1 MDPAAISTLV
11 HSIAEEF
18 QLRIDSVL
26 FREKHSLLSMRRKN
40 QNTKLILA
48 NRLGEFPSDI
58 IESLIY
64 VGFARFSKNTH
75 RPKYQQQLALL
86 HSFKSPNS
94 PKKKEYAHQP
104 AGSVYNITN
113 IMQNI
118 TDQYSHVFGDYFL
131 QNPPI
136 LRWSPRT
143 SFRRF
148 GYYRKQDH
156 SVTLSKSLDQ
166 PNVPEYV
173 VNYVLFHELLHAFLG
188 IPIRNGK
195 QCGHDSKFHQY
206 EKLHPYL
213 EKANIFLMQYARALR
228 KMK

>member
-1 MDPAAISTLV
+1 METTAISTLV
-11 HSIAEEF
+11 HSVAEEF
-18 QLRIDSVL
+18 EIKIDSVQ
-26 FREKHSLLSMRRKN
+26 FREKNSLLSIRRKN
-40 QNTKLILA
+40 QITKLILA
-48 NRLGEFPSDI
+48 SRIGDFPSDI
-58 IESLIY
+58 LEALFY

-75 RPKYQQQLALL
+75 RPKYQQQLRIL
-86 HSFKSPNS
+86 HTYKSPNQ
-94 PKKKEYAHQP
+94 PKKKEYLHQP
-104 AGSVYNITN
+104 EGQIYNLTQ

-118 TDQYSHVFGDYFL
+118 AEQYSYVFGDYFT
-131 QNPPI
+131 NNSPI

-156 SVTLSKSLDQ
+156 SITISKSLDQ
-166 PNVPEYV
+166 VNVPEYV
-173 VNYVLFHELLHAFLG
+173 IDYVVFHELLHAFLG

-206 EKLHPYL
+206 EKLHPFL

-228 KMK
+228 KIK